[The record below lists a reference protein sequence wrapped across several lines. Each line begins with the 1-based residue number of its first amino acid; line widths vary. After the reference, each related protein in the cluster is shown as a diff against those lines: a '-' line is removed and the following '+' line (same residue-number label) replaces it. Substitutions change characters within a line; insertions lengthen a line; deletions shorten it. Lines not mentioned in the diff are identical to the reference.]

1 MCRNMAKQTKD
12 YVSEITPKIKDEII
26 SRMISFDTDKD
37 MKVCIEYK
45 KVEDLNI
52 TKQQFEGIINQL
64 IRMGLIERPNKNGY
78 GDVFNI
84 TVDLYDLHRFGGFV
98 MHETILLQKMDIMIA
113 TLNSL
118 MKETKEEDVR
128 QKIKQCL
135 ETIELAIK
143 TCSVLSP
150 LLLNIE

>member
-1 MCRNMAKQTKD
+1 MCRNMAKQTKE
-12 YVSEITPKIKDEII
+12 YVSEITPEIKDKII

-52 TKQQFEGIINQL
+52 SKQQFEGIINQSL
-64 IRMGLIERPNKNGY
+64 RMRLIERPNKNGY

-98 MHETILLQKMDIMIA
+98 MHETILLQKMEIMIA
-113 TLNSL
+113 TLNSIL
-118 MKETKEEDVR
+118 KETEEEDVR
-128 QKIKQCL
+128 QRIKQCL
-135 ETIELAIK
+135 ETIELTIK
-143 TCSVLSP
+143 VCSILSP
-150 LLLNIE
+150 LM

>member
-1 MCRNMAKQTKD
+1 MAKQTKE
-12 YVSEITPKIKDEII
+12 YVSEITPEIKDKII

-52 TKQQFEGIINQL
+52 SKQQFEGIINQL
-64 IRMGLIERPNKNGY
+64 LRMRLIERPNKNGY

-98 MHETILLQKMDIMIA
+98 MHETILLQKMEIMIA
-113 TLNSL
+113 TLNSIL
-118 MKETKEEDVR
+118 KETKEEDVR
-128 QKIKQCL
+128 QRIKQCL
-135 ETIELAIK
+135 ETIELTIK
-143 TCSVLSP
+143 VCSILSP
-150 LLLNIE
+150 LM

>member
-1 MCRNMAKQTKD
+1 MCRNMVKQTKK
-12 YVSEITPKIKDEII
+12 YVSEITPEIKDKII

-52 TKQQFEGIINQL
+52 SKQQFEGIINQL
-64 IRMGLIERPNKNGY
+64 LRMRLIERPNKNGY

-98 MHETILLQKMDIMIA
+98 MHETILLQKMEIMIA
-113 TLNSL
+113 TLNSIL
-118 MKETKEEDVR
+118 KETKEEDVR
-128 QKIKQCL
+128 QRIKQCL
-135 ETIELAIK
+135 ETIELTIK
-143 TCSVLSP
+143 VCSILSP
-150 LLLNIE
+150 LM

>member
-1 MCRNMAKQTKD
+1 MCRNMAKQTKE
-12 YVSEITPKIKDEII
+12 YVSEITPEIKDKII

-52 TKQQFEGIINQL
+52 SKQQFEGIINQSL
-64 IRMGLIERPNKNGY
+64 RMRLIERPNKNGY

-98 MHETILLQKMDIMIA
+98 MHETILLQKMEIMIA
-113 TLNSL
+113 TLNSIL
-118 MKETKEEDVR
+118 KETEEEDVR
-128 QKIKQCL
+128 QGIKQCL
-135 ETIELAIK
+135 ETIELTIK
-143 TCSVLSP
+143 VCSILSP
-150 LLLNIE
+150 LM

>member
-1 MCRNMAKQTKD
+1 MCRNMVKQTKE
-12 YVSEITPKIKDEII
+12 YVSEITPEIKDKIV

-52 TKQQFEGIINQL
+52 SKQQFEGIVNQL
-64 IRMGLIERPNKNGY
+64 LRMRLIERPNRNGY

-84 TVDLYDLHRFGGFV
+84 TVDLYDFHRFGGFV
-98 MHETILLQKMDIMIA
+98 MQETILLQKMDIMIV
-113 TLNSL
+113 TLKSL
-118 MKETKEEDVR
+118 LKETKEEDVR

-150 LLLNIE
+150 LLLNVE